1 MNHQPYEQ
9 WIFEPD
15 SLSHA
20 EQEALAAHLAT
31 CKECARLRQK
41 WSLLE
46 EETLFSPVMVAP
58 QPGFTRRWRNSLAE
72 RRQREQRRQAWRFF
86 LILVAATTLIF
97 LSLAAILLLTTSPAE
112 WIQAAVHTLATTA
125 GTFAAARSLVF
136 TWLSLAPASLNII
149 VGIALGLSFSILV
162 LIWTFAIWK
171 TALTGVWNR

>member
-1 MNHQPYEQ
+1 MNHQPYER
-9 WIFEPD
+9 WIFESD
-15 SLSHA
+15 SLTHA
-20 EQEALAAHLAT
+20 EQEALATHLAT

-41 WSLLE
+41 WSQLE
-46 EETLFSPVMVAP
+46 EEALSSPVMLAP
-58 QPGFTRRWRNSLAE
+58 QPGFTRRWRHSLIE

-86 LILVAATTLIF
+86 LFLVAATTLVF
-97 LSLAAILLLTTSPAE
+97 LSLVCILLLTTSPTE

-125 GTFAAARSLVF
+125 STFAAARGLAF

-149 VGIALGLSFSILV
+149 IGIALGLSFSILV

>member
-15 SLSHA
+15 SLTQT

-41 WSLLE
+41 WSQLGE
-46 EETLFSPVMVAP
+46 EALFSPTMVAP
-58 QPGFTRRWRNSLAE
+58 QPGFTRRWRSRLAE
-72 RRQREQRRQAWRFF
+72 RRQREQRQRAWQFF
-86 LILVAATTLIF
+86 LFLVAATTLIF
-97 LSLAAILLLTTSPAE
+97 LSLVAILLLTTSPAE
-112 WIQAAVHTLATTA
+112 WIQAAVRTLATTA
-125 GTFAAARSLVF
+125 STFAAARSLVF
-136 TWLSLAPASLNII
+136 TWINLAPASLSII
-149 VGIALGLSFSILV
+149 VGMALGLSFGILV